1 MINIAICDDDI
12 AATGKIESMLHK
24 IAKNNFILID
34 TDVFWDGK
42 GLADAVEKEN
52 YYDIIFLDIEMGQEN
67 GITAARRIRE
77 KDKSVL
83 IIYVTSHESYMRESF
98 SVRPFQ
104 FLSKP
109 VDETQMSECF
119 LAAFEEINRADRYF
133 RFCYQRIHHKIPIR
147 NILYFESNK
156 RKIYIVTEK
165 GTFELYGKLNLTCCA
180 S

>member
-67 GITAARRIRE
+67 GIKKNKGKRQERLNYLCHKSRKLYERILFS
-77 KDKSVL
+77 KAISV
-83 IIYVTSHESYMRESF
+83 
-98 SVRPFQ
+98 
-104 FLSKP
+104 
-109 VDETQMSECF
+109 
-119 LAAFEEINRADRYF
+119 
-133 RFCYQRIHHKIPIR
+133 PIEAGR
-147 NILYFESNK
+147 
-156 RKIYIVTEK
+156 
-165 GTFELYGKLNLTCCA
+165 
-180 S
+180 